1 VHRDLGPVRALI
13 LEQCGAHGCNLVS
26 TGKARGGRVGL
37 NEVAMQGW
45 HVIHPPEGHA
55 ERVGEL
61 GTHARLGIAVRE
73 QSVL

>member
-1 VHRDLGPVRALI
+1 LELELGADALQKLGLVHRDLGPVRALI
-13 LEQCGAHGCNLVS
+13 LEQCGAHGCDLVA

-55 ERVGEL
+55 E
-61 GTHARLGIAVRE
+61 
-73 QSVL
+73 